1 MNLALK
7 ALKLMLIVAALSCA
21 IMLFTI
27 YVQGSEAAWSA
38 LYLNGFYLIA
48 CLFFMATLKGGSK
61 FVMLLFLGFN
71 IILLVGSKMGGLTLT
86 SFPAYIMAIL
96 SFGGFA
102 GAMQF
107 FSAQRKGAPD

>member
-1 MNLALK
+1 
-7 ALKLMLIVAALSCA
+7 S
-21 IMLFTI
+21 
-27 YVQGSEAAWSA
+27 
-38 LYLNGFYLIA
+38 
-48 CLFFMATLKGGSK
+48 LKGGSK